1 MAALRAVPISC
12 RGHAGNSPLAKAYW
26 AIASFDGKH
35 RMVNA
40 ALTEALSKHPE
51 YLRRW
56 KGLNNRLQSLSK
68 ARNRLA
74 YAKMVRYGN
83 KVTENPV
90 AMVTPVYSTPVD
102 DAKYISLRRL
112 IENMRSF
119 DMLGTDLLSF
129 QETFFVEQLIKSN
142 QPMPTFKYP
151 VESP

>member
-1 MAALRAVPISC
+1 
-12 RGHAGNSPLAKAYW
+12 
-26 AIASFDGKH
+26 
-35 RMVNA
+35 
-40 ALTEALSKHPE
+40 
-51 YLRRW
+51 
-56 KGLNNRLQSLSK
+56 
-68 ARNRLA
+68 
-74 YAKMVRYGN
+74 MVRYGS

-90 AMVTPVYSTPVD
+90 AMVTSVCSTPVD

-129 QETFFVEQLIKSN
+129 QETFFVEQLMKSN